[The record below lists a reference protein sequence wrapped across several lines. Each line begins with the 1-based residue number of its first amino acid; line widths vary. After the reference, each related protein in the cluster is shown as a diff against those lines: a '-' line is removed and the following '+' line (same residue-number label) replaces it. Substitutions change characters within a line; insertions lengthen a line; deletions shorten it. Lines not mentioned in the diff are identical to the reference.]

1 MRALPFLVKEETK
14 NEWDYSNIENCSSRL
29 SRNFFSIALSGWSS
43 LVIGASASSGRGS
56 RESDPSIAS
65 LGIVNAKGQ
74 DDMWNVEV
82 KLIEGATLP
91 EGIQIW
97 IRRTGNGMG
106 AGWIR
111 GGTSYQLVDPA
122 GTLFFTGAGDRS
134 HITVQFKVSGI
145 SPETPKGIYA
155 PHIAFTVVDL

>member
-1 MRALPFLVKEETK
+1 MSETTVTSRIVLLVFLVIF
-14 NEWDYSNIENCSSRL
+14 SPL
-29 SRNFFSIALSGWSS
+29 SERSEAMELIALSGWSS